1 MSPDI
6 ESTLRLHIGR
16 THAEVPAYVK
26 IALLRDKKGR
36 QVGLAMM
43 NITALAAFGFAFSQ
57 GITTLPGWVFTAV
70 GVVFSVNIGLLFRQ
84 RKRIGAA
91 LAFLEAETKPYLS
104 HPST

>member
-16 THAEVPAYVK
+16 SHAEVPVDVK
-26 IALLRDKKGR
+26 IGLLHDKKRR
-36 QVGLAMM
+36 QVGMAVV

-57 GITTLPGWVFTAV
+57 GLTTLPGWVFTAL

-84 RKRIGAA
+84 RHQIGAA
-91 LAFLEAETKPYLS
+91 LAFLEAEAKR
-104 HPST
+104 